1 MVSNLA
7 YKIIKKAVI
16 IRVREGE
23 DAYEVVASYTKLSS
37 QQQEQMIAELIQE
50 GIITPEPPVEE
61 DEPQDETE

>member
-23 DAYEVVASYTKLSS
+23 DSYEVIASYSKLSP
-37 QQQEQMIAELIQE
+37 QQQEQMIAELTQE
-50 GIITPEPPVEE
+50 GIIVPEPPVEE

>member
-23 DAYEVVASYTKLSS
+23 DAYEVVASYTKLSP

-50 GIITPEPPVEE
+50 GIIVVEE